1 MLSKM
6 LRNINKMTN
15 RLTAK
20 MEIWNMKNSSKK
32 DQQDKVAIKE
42 ARPER

>member
-15 RLTAK
+15 RHTAK
-20 MEIWNMKNSSKK
+20 MEICSMKNSSKK

-42 ARPER
+42 ARPGR